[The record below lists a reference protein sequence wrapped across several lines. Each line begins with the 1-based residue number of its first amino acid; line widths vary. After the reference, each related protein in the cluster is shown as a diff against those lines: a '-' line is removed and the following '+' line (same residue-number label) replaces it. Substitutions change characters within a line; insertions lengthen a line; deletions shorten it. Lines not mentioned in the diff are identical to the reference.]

1 MLSSIYT
8 IEIIPAT
15 VYNVTMYSTREAA
28 EKLGLSQDHVRL
40 LARKGILEAKRLG
53 HDWVIL
59 DLNYTRRRR
68 PKEGEELLGQ
78 LRQPSVTF
86 SGADEGSH
94 ERVTGMAVTK
104 REVVFVGNYLRVVEK
119 SYQTSTGEKHVWE
132 TVERL
137 RIGSRGAVVI
147 IALTDKR
154 ELILERNWRVPLGS
168 FVIQLP
174 AGLCDLEG
182 ETHEEAAR
190 RELMEETGYIAN
202 KLMPVMLT
210 PEDPVLTP
218 TLIHHFVAPDV
229 VYAGKPRGDGTEEIE
244 VLKVPVA
251 SLGDLFLSP
260 PKDTML
266 DLRVSGI
273 LWILERMKL
282 I

>member
-1 MLSSIYT
+1 
-8 IEIIPAT
+8 
-15 VYNVTMYSTREAA
+15 MYSTREAA

-53 HDWVIL
+53 HEWVIL
-59 DLNYTRRRR
+59 DLNYARRRR
-68 PKEGEELLGQ
+68 PKEEREPLGR
-78 LRQPSVTF
+78 LRQPSIAF
-86 SGADEGSH
+86 SGVDESRN
-94 ERVTGMAVTK
+94 ERVTGMAITK
-104 REVVFVGNYLRVVEK
+104 REIVFVGNYLRVVKK
-119 SYQTSTGEKHVWE
+119 SYETSAGEKHIWE

-137 RIGSRGAVVI
+137 RIGNRGAVVI

-154 ELILERNWRVPLGS
+154 EVILERNWRVPLGS

-202 KLMPVMLT
+202 KLIPIVVT

-218 TLIHHFVAPDV
+218 TLVHHFVAPDV
-229 VYAGKPRGDGTEEIE
+229 VYAGKPRSDGTEEIE
-244 VLKVPVA
+244 VLKVPVG

>member
-59 DLNYTRRRR
+59 DLNYTRRRK
-68 PKEGEELLGQ
+68 PKEGEEPLGQ
-78 LRQPSVTF
+78 LRQPSITF

-104 REVVFVGNYLRVVEK
+104 REVVFVGNYLQVVRK
-119 SYQTSTGEKHVWE
+119 PYQTSTGEKHIWE

-154 ELILERNWRVPLGS
+154 EIILERNWRSLWPRTV
-168 FVIQLP
+168 
-174 AGLCDLEG
+174 
-182 ETHEEAAR
+182 R
-190 RELMEETGYIAN
+190 
-202 KLMPVMLT
+202 LT
-210 PEDPVLTP
+210 
-218 TLIHHFVAPDV
+218 
-229 VYAGKPRGDGTEEIE
+229 
-244 VLKVPVA
+244 
-251 SLGDLFLSP
+251 
-260 PKDTML
+260 
-266 DLRVSGI
+266 
-273 LWILERMKL
+273 
-282 I
+282 